1 LNRKFFKLYIIV
13 PIPNAIIREEFK
25 IEISLAT
32 SANHIIYGPKKITS
46 AILAACPLPI
56 FILLYII
63 IIKMVKE
70 ILYRV
75 INCAI
80 HKKRLETFEKL
91 AEKAGLGKVP
101 RVACVNGKKYTET
114 KLCKMIED
122 KIISPKANLTPIEI
136 AICLSHEKCWKQLIK
151 SKHAKYMVVFED
163 DCRLKK
169 NFSEKLDELMNADL
183 GFDILY
189 LFNGNWMRSLSRRK
203 KVAKVGDLKVYR
215 ETVEYN
221 PSGSCYV
228 ISKAWARELSKKM
241 KPIKIPV
248 DIFMGSVRVKSA
260 KHYTLNNTRAKNDP
274 PECWTISP
282 LMNVFC
288 GGGDESTQDYEAKKI
303 KKIKCK

>member
-1 LNRKFFKLYIIV
+1 MRRRILLGDGLEDGVSAANIFFVKDGNV
-13 PIPNAIIREEFK
+13 TTPIPDCFLN
-25 IEISLAT
+25 
-32 SANHIIYGPKKITS
+32 GITR
-46 AILAACPLPI
+46 LT
-56 FILLYII
+56 
-63 IIKMVKE
+63 
-70 ILYRV
+70 V
-75 INCAI
+75 IDLCN
-80 HKKRLETFEKL
+80 E
-91 AEKAGLGKVP
+91 
-101 RVACVNGKKYTET
+101 NG
-114 KLCKMIED
+114 I
-122 KIISPKANLTPIEI
+122 PIEER
-136 AICLSHEKCWKQLIK
+136 HFNK
-151 SKHAKYMVVFED
+151 
-163 DCRLKK
+163 
-169 NFSEKLDELMNADL
+169 DELMNADL

-228 ISKAWARELSKKM
+228 ISKKWARELSKKM
-241 KPIKIPV
+241 CPIKMPV

>member
-1 LNRKFFKLYIIV
+1 
-13 PIPNAIIREEFK
+13 
-25 IEISLAT
+25 
-32 SANHIIYGPKKITS
+32 
-46 AILAACPLPI
+46 
-56 FILLYII
+56 
-63 IIKMVKE
+63 MVKE

-91 AEKAGLGKVP
+91 AGKAGLGKVP
-101 RVACVNGKKYTET
+101 RVACINGKKYTEK

-122 KIISPKANLTPIEI
+122 KIVSPKADLTPIEI
-136 AICLSHEKCWKQLIK
+136 AIALSHKKCWKQLIK
-151 SKHAKYMVVFED
+151 SKYAKYMVVFED
-163 DCRLKK
+163 DCRLNK
-169 NFSEKLDELMNADL
+169 NFSEKLNELMNADL

-203 KVAKVGDLKVYR
+203 KVAKVGDLKVYK

-228 ISKAWARELSKKM
+228 ISKKWARELTNKIC
-241 KPIKIPV
+241 PIKIPV
-248 DIFMGSVRVKSA
+248 DIFIGSVRVKSA
-260 KHYTLNNTRAKNDP
+260 KHYTLNNTHAKNDP
-274 PECWTISP
+274 PECWTVSP
-282 LMNVFC
+282 LLNVPC